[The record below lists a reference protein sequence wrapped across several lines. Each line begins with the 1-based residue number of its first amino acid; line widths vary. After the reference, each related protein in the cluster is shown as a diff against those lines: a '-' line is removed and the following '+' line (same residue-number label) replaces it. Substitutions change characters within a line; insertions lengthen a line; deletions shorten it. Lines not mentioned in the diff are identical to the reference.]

1 MFTVVTM
8 LALLFGSQL
17 CTLVNCAS
25 PLAHGT
31 VHACCAAAAA
41 RAATHTKSSGSPSS
55 APHACDRPCC
65 IEIALPHA
73 PELDRPLATT
83 AHALGECLAVAAE
96 LAAAPRVAPLAPSP
110 PGDTAAPP
118 PPPRSA
124 AGTRAPPL
132 A

>member
-25 PLAHGT
+25 PRAHAAP
-31 VHACCAAAAA
+31 HACCAAAAA
-41 RAATHTKSSGSPSS
+41 RAATHTKAAGS

-65 IEIALPHA
+65 IEIALTHA
-73 PELDRPLATT
+73 PELNRPLATN
-83 AHALGECLAVAAE
+83 AHALAACLAVAAE
-96 LAAAPRVAPLAPSP
+96 LAAAPRVTPLAPSP
-110 PGDTAAPP
+110 PGDAAAPP

-124 AGTRAPPL
+124 AGVRAPPL